1 MAKESIRFVK
11 EFEPELAQSLL
22 SQLVST
28 DNKFIDFLCSLYGT
42 SYRTA
47 FGGYHTKKE
56 TYISTK
62 SISYWFDVNQVK
74 ERLEKIS
81 KNKKYKKTQQEMAA
95 KILEDINYPRDE
107 IL

>member
-1 MAKESIRFVK
+1 MIIFHDSNQRDGLNYER
-11 EFEPELAQSLL
+11 E
-22 SQLVST
+22 
-28 DNKFIDFLCSLYGT
+28 
-42 SYRTA
+42 
-47 FGGYHTKKE
+47 YHTKKE